1 MGIVVSLPCSFG
13 ELLLPK
19 TVWFWGAGSECF
31 APRPQEMVTWP
42 RPGQSWYPIPPA
54 HLESP
59 WEGHVIKQDGPARP
73 RYHMSLLRERQAPSA
88 PLGIKPRRSRAE
100 AVHSSGRRTQVCCWS
115 RKEWCPGEPSCD
127 DRGRCGEIPTPFKP
141 SPPPVSSTD
150 RSKK

>member
-1 MGIVVSLPCSFG
+1 MRYKTVHCVSLREKMSPVNKHKKKKKKAKIMGIVVSLPCSFG

-115 RKEWCPGEPSCD
+115 RKE
-127 DRGRCGEIPTPFKP
+127 
-141 SPPPVSSTD
+141 
-150 RSKK
+150 